1 MARENVTTVYELI
14 QMLTT
19 FPPNMEVA
27 AAVIAERIEPLNSY
41 ADGSVDI
48 DEWCKNPE
56 IFIGTNEYK
65 GKQYVRLE
73 VTLA

>member
-1 MARENVTTVYELI
+1 LARENVSTVYELI
-14 QMLTT
+14 QMLAE
-19 FPPNMEVA
+19 FPADMEVA
-27 AAVIAERIEPLNSY
+27 AAVIAEGISPLNSY

-56 IFIGTNEYK
+56 IFIGTNEHK